1 MTFLKGAPYGHARNL
16 RRAPVRFPYS
26 LTSALVTSLNYDDR
40 STASGANAVARRH
53 CSARNTALAA
63 DAHRVL
69 SPHNHRVHTTIVGD
83 PYSHGSHG
91 LVNSLSR
98 ERFSREE
105 INPHW
110 TGRFGTRIKKAS

>member
-1 MTFLKGAPYGHARNL
+1 MTFLKGAARPCWDL

-91 LVNSLSR
+91 LVNTLSGKGFPEKR
-98 ERFSREE
+98 S
-105 INPHW
+105 IHHW